1 MWRGWAFR
9 DTPTVD
15 NSEATDS
22 SDDSY
27 KSGPPGTPEE
37 EVASGLSDFR
47 QAADQLATEQTLAGT
62 VVALTAKMP
71 PKVPYDKE
79 NKDDG
84 EDYYKRT
91 GNIKLEW
98 DPDVQ
103 FWFNAIEAQMKQ
115 AQVFSQWTKREVLMP
130 LLPKDILEEVR
141 HLFRLSQ
148 EEAGTTPYYD
158 IKQAIIKIFG
168 KKPQDGIDKALTR
181 TLTNRP
187 SHLAKQIMDDICRC
201 RPALN
206 CPCCANQVYGLLRR
220 QLPTAVRNSIAG
232 QAFNKNTYQEVLD
245 EADEV
250 YYSNKDQPAVA
261 AVQAAQTQSEKSEIA
276 ALREEV
282 AALRNF
288 RKNQG
293 GQNQGGQG
301 RGGGQSNGRGQG
313 QTGQGRGG
321 GAGRGGRGR
330 GPRHSDNPPPQSC
343 KVHWLHG
350 KSSWHCAAPQTC
362 PWASFTV
369 PKPTGNN

>member
-1 MWRGWAFR
+1 MWGWNLR
-9 DTPTVD
+9 NHPLR
-15 NSEATDS
+15 NYNESSSSSEDS
-22 SDDSY
+22 PYES
-27 KSGPPGTPEE
+27 PPGTPVE
-37 EVASGLSDFR
+37 GLAEYR
-47 QAADQLATEQTLAGT
+47 QASDQLASAQALEGAAQVLA
-62 VVALTAKMP
+62 AKMP

-84 EDYYKRT
+84 EDYWKRT
-91 GNIKLEW
+91 GSIKLEW

-103 FWFNAIEAQMKQ
+103 FWFNAIEAQLRQ

-130 LLPKDILEEVR
+130 LLPKEIMEEVK

-148 EEAGTTPYYD
+148 EEAGNTPYYD

-187 SHLAKQIMDDICRC
+187 SHLAKQIIDDICKC

-206 CPCCANQVYGLLRR
+206 CPCCANQVFGLLRR

-232 QAFNKNTYQEVLD
+232 QPFNKSTYQEVLD

-261 AVQAAQTQSEKSEIA
+261 AVQAQASQSEKSEIA

-288 RKNQG
+288 RKS
-293 GQNQGGQG
+293 QGGQG
-301 RGGGQSNGRGQG
+301 QGGQSRGGGQSNGRGQG
-313 QTGQGRGG
+313 QAGQGRGG

-350 KSSWHCAAPQTC
+350 KNSWHCAAPQTC
-362 PWASFTV
+362 PWANFTV